1 MNKKLISILGILAL
15 SGSAIADNSFFCPQ
29 NHKYIQVGMSMA
41 QVVDACGTPISRQQS
56 AVPATTRVEVKQL
69 MFNREASPKAFY
81 GVWQIPVG
89 VNSGGDLEVDII
101 NDKVAGIRVN
111 GSSENAF
118 SFCNGANIQIGDPV
132 TAVYNSC
139 GNPSM
144 SNSTFIDQPVESNE
158 APEIWIYQ
166 PSPYQSPISLTF
178 VNGNLQSIN

>member
-1 MNKKLISILGILAL
+1 MKIKLIMMLSIIGL
-15 SGSAIADNSFFCPQ
+15 SGTVMADNYFFCPQ

-41 QVVDACGTPISRQQS
+41 QVIDACGAPISRQQS
-56 AVPATTRVEVKQL
+56 AVPATTKVEVKQL
-69 MFNREASPKAFY
+69 MFNREASPRAFY

-101 NDKVAGIRVN
+101 NDKVAEIHVN

-118 SFCNGANIQIGDPV
+118 SFCNGNSVQIGDPV
-132 TAVYNSC
+132 TSVYNSC

-144 SNSTFIDQPVESNE
+144 SNSTFIYQPIESNE

-166 PSPYQSPISLTF
+166 PTQYQSPISLTF

>member
-1 MNKKLISILGILAL
+1 MNTRIILMIGIIGF
-15 SGSAIADNSFFCPQ
+15 SGSVLADNSFFCPQ
-29 NHKYIQVGMSMA
+29 NHKFIQTGMSMA
-41 QVVDACGTPISRQQS
+41 QVLDACGPPLSRQQS
-56 AVPATTRVEVKQL
+56 AVPATTKVEVKQL

-89 VNSGGDLEVDII
+89 VNSGGDLEVDVI
-101 NDKVAGIRVN
+101 NDKVSEIRVN

-118 SFCNGANIQIGDPV
+118 SFCNGTSIQIGDPV
-132 TAVYNSC
+132 ASVYNSC

-144 SNSTFIDQPVESNE
+144 TNSTFVYQPIESNE

-166 PSPYQSPISLTF
+166 ATQYQAPISLTF